1 MIPSISSLLRIAM
14 KRILAHQGNQKTE
27 RKVIDR
33 IRHDITMDTKIRVKG
48 RMAGRQSKQSHS
60 SVYE

>member
-27 RKVIDR
+27 RKDIDR
-33 IRHDITMDTKIRVKG
+33 IRHDITKDTKIRTRG
-48 RMAGRQSKQSHS
+48 RVVGGQSKQGHS